1 MLAHYADIGSFGA
14 ESQELNLRG
23 AIVTNTREFEDI
35 PGTYLFNK
43 DRCHEGYY
51 LNMFCM
57 SLIKL
62 HNRETFRADEGAYL
76 DKFPLTEEQR
86 RCVLERDWLGMI
98 HVGGNIYYI
107 SKLGATDGRSFQYLA
122 GAMSGMTQEEYRDMM
137 VAGGRLID
145 GNRSKSEKK

>member
-23 AIVTNTREFEDI
+23 DIVTNTREFEDI

-57 SLIKL
+57 SLKKPD
-62 HNRETFRADEGAYL
+62 NRESFRADEGAYL

>member
-23 AIVTNTREFEDI
+23 DIVTNTREFEDI

-57 SLIKL
+57 SLKKPD
-62 HNRETFRADEGAYL
+62 NRESFRANEGAYL

-98 HVGGNIYYI
+98 HVGGNIYYT

-145 GNRSKSEKK
+145 GNRSKSKKK

>member
-23 AIVTNTREFEDI
+23 DIVTNTREFEDI

>member
-62 HNRETFRADEGAYL
+62 HNRETFRADEEAYL

>member
-57 SLIKL
+57 SLKKPD
-62 HNRETFRADEGAYL
+62 NRESFRANEGAYL

>member
-14 ESQELNLRG
+14 ESQELNLHG
-23 AIVTNTREFEDI
+23 DIVTNTREFEDI

>member
-57 SLIKL
+57 SLKKPD
-62 HNRETFRADEGAYL
+62 NRESFRADEGAYL

-98 HVGGNIYYI
+98 HVGCNIYYI

>member
-23 AIVTNTREFEDI
+23 DIVTNTREFEDI

-57 SLIKL
+57 SLKKPD
-62 HNRETFRADEGAYL
+62 NRESFRADEGAYL

-98 HVGGNIYYI
+98 HVGGNIYYT

-145 GNRSKSEKK
+145 GNRSKSKKK

>member
-23 AIVTNTREFEDI
+23 DIVTNTREFEDI

-62 HNRETFRADEGAYL
+62 HNRESFRADEGAYL

>member
-23 AIVTNTREFEDI
+23 DIVTNTREFEDI

-57 SLIKL
+57 SLKKP
-62 HNRETFRADEGAYL
+62 HNRETFRADEEAYL

-98 HVGGNIYYI
+98 HVGGNINYI